1 MTTSVENQIAINF
14 QLRMVGIP
22 SSDRTPTGHL
32 GQGIGEVTMA
42 AGALMTMPAGGLR
55 GSSHPDEFA

>member
-1 MTTSVENQIAINF
+1 LA
-14 QLRMVGIP
+14 R
-22 SSDRTPTGHL
+22 
-32 GQGIGEVTMA
+32 QGIGEVTMA